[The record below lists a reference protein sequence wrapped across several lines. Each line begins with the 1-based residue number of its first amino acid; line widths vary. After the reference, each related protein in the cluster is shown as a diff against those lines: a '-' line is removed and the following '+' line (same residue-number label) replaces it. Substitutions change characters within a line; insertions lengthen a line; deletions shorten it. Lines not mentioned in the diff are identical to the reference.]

1 MSRQPLTF
9 VCLSSET
16 GRGFLKLWRIK
27 HSTVSPLSDVQG
39 LQLNNQ
45 DVVDHLWLYDGTA
58 VLMATRQGR
67 FACLDLNKSKQV
79 RHALVLDVI
88 RMSGTW
94 EGR

>member
-1 MSRQPLTF
+1 VSRQPLTVVRPCF
-9 VCLSSET
+9 ET

-79 RHALVLDVI
+79 GHWLDS
-88 RMSGTW
+88 R
-94 EGR
+94 